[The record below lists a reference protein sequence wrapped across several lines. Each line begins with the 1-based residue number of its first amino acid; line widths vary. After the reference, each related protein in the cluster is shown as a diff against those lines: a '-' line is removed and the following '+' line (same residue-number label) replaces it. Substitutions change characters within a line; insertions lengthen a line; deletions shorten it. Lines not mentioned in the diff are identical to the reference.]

1 MRLLR
6 YALWPVGLA
15 FGVAAEGIGKPGLIV
30 LDAAAGFALVF
41 LGLSA
46 WSRRPQTAVGPITAA
61 AGFAWFLGTFWSPA
75 LYLHRGPVAHVM
87 LSFPSGRLSSW
98 REQVPV
104 AAAYVYAAVYPVA
117 ANDYA
122 TIAFALG
129 LVAVAARRY
138 FVAGGPQRRARLSAF
153 AAATGFGV
161 VLAEGAAVR
170 LAGVGTGRPELAVY
184 DVVVCLIA
192 VGLSADVLWGRWSQA
207 TVTGL
212 VVDLGEPSA
221 AGTLRDRLAWA
232 LGDPSLELGYWF
244 PEQGR
249 YLQESG
255 RPVELPAA
263 AGERVVTPIDEGG
276 SRVAVLVHDA
286 SVLDDPGL
294 VSAVASAAR
303 LAVSNASLQVEV
315 RARVAEVGESRRRI
329 VEAGDEQ
336 RRRLELE
343 LRAGAEQRLARV
355 GELISDLEPELER
368 QLAGARAE
376 LRRLARG
383 IHPTTLTDEGLAA
396 AVRELAERSAV
407 PVELVAPVQRYAPS
421 VEVAAYFVCSEALAN
436 VAKYAHASHVA
447 IRIATEQERLVV
459 EVADNGVGDARLS
472 AGSGLRGLRDRV
484 ESLGGRFRVDSPP
497 GRGTRLIAELP
508 LSSPGFTGQGATP

>member
-1 MRLLR
+1 MRRLR
-6 YALWPVGLA
+6 YALWPIGLA
-15 FGVAAEGIGKPGLIV
+15 FGVAAEWIGKPDLIGLDV
-30 LDAAAGFALVF
+30 VAGFTLVF

-46 WSRRPQTAVGPITAA
+46 WSRRPHTAAGPIMAA
-61 AGFAWFLGTFWSPA
+61 AGLAWFLGTFWSPA
-75 LYLHRGPVAHVM
+75 LYLHRGPLAHLM
-87 LSFPSGRLSSW
+87 LSFPSGRLSSK
-98 REQVPV
+98 REQVAV
-104 AAAYVYAAVYPVA
+104 AAAYVYAADYLVA

-129 LVAVAARRY
+129 LVVISARRY

-153 AAATGFGV
+153 AAVAAFGV
-161 VLAEGAAVR
+161 VLGEGAAVR
-170 LAGVGTGRPELAVY
+170 LAGVGTGRAELAVY

-192 VGLSADVLWGRWSQA
+192 VGLFADLLWGRWSQA
-207 TVTGL
+207 AVTGL

-221 AGTLRDRLAWA
+221 AGTRRDRLARA

-244 PEQGR
+244 REQGR

-255 RPVELPAA
+255 RPIELPTADGA
-263 AGERVVTPIDEGG
+263 RVVTPIDEAGT
-276 SRVAVLVHDA
+276 RVAVLVHDA

-303 LAVSNASLQVEV
+303 LAVSNASLQAEV
-315 RARVAEVGESRRRI
+315 RARVAQVGESRRRI

-343 LRAGAEQRLARV
+343 LRDGAEQRLARV

-376 LRRLARG
+376 LRRLASG
-383 IHPTTLTDEGLAA
+383 IHPTTLTNEGLAA

-421 VEVAAYFVCSEALAN
+421 VEVAAYFVCSEALTN

-447 IRIATEQERLVV
+447 IRITADQERLLV
-459 EVADNGVGDARLS
+459 EVADDGVGDARTS

-484 ESLGGRFRVDSPP
+484 ESLGGRFGVDSPP
-497 GRGTRLIAELP
+497 GQGTRLLADLP
-508 LSSPGFTGQGATP
+508 LG